1 LSPVAGVLTQTR
13 RAGGE
18 TFVGGGY
25 LDATR
30 EIGRF
35 LLTANGRA
43 DAWETFDAHELQGPI
58 GGATTLDLRPS
69 ARGGITPVAAWARV
83 GISRT
88 QTGCGPMSIR
98 LSRPDLE

>member
-1 LSPVAGVLTQTR
+1 MSPVAGVLTQTR

-69 ARGGITPVAAWARV
+69 ARGGITPSGRLGARWDFTDADWLRADV
-83 GISRT
+83 Y
-88 QTGCGPMSIR
+88 
-98 LSRPDLE
+98 